1 MVDHSRRRG
10 RCVLLLCG
18 LLLALT
24 VADRGSAAEPGWLK
38 LQAPSFGVV
47 SQLDADDTRDWA
59 VEFEQFIDALH
70 QLYRVDNVALP
81 PLTIVLFKGSRDFA
95 PYRIQTESGQADVDG
110 FFGDNGSWSVIGL
123 AGSGSNNRTRGV
135 VYHEA
140 VHWFMSASDGSSPL
154 WFSEGLAEALSTFNV
169 RDGKGRWGE
178 AIDPYVEYLRYVGF
192 QPIDEF
198 LRASQDEALHGSDSD
213 TYYPQAWL
221 LVHYL
226 LFGNGGVEREKLSMF
241 LAKLRETDLDTAFDS
256 AFQKSYEG
264 VTQDLRRYLQRGRY
278 SFAETELEDHGDE
291 MTVEPASEAAVEFAL
306 ARLAVAGGNYDL
318 AMQHADKVV
327 GLAPNLAVGYE
338 MRALAADGIGDTA
351 ASTQAVDRAIELG
364 SRDAVLYMLKAEQLI
379 SDNEQADTPWDD
391 FLPPVAARQIADLY
405 GRSIGLMPRNREAY
419 GGLVTALLNVDSVT
433 DADQVLLSGGRT
445 MFPTDGLILVG
456 QAAAQKQLGNERE
469 AIELLK
475 QARAAPYTLPQ
486 RYRPAVRALHADWL
500 YRSVS
505 NEFQTHIRA
514 ARFDEAQALLAEQLA
529 DGEIPQGLRT
539 RFERMQRDASGLE
552 QVFEASTA
560 IESGDLDRA
569 RTILAA
575 LVNDAETAPLVRRIA
590 EERLGTLREGA
601 R

>member
-1 MVDHSRRRG
+1 
-10 RCVLLLCG
+10 
-18 LLLALT
+18 LT
-24 VADRGSAAEPGWLK
+24 VAVRGFAAEPKWLR
-38 LQAPSFGVV
+38 LQAPSFGVI
-47 SQLDADDTRDWA
+47 SQLSEDDTREWA

-70 QLYRVDNVALP
+70 QLYRVENVALP

-123 AGSGSNNRTRGV
+123 AGSGSNSRTRGV

-140 VHWFMSASDGSSPL
+140 VHWFMAASDGSAPL
-154 WFSEGLAEALSTFNV
+154 WFSEGFAEALSTFNV

-178 AIDPYVEYLRYVGF
+178 AIDPYVQYLNYVGF
-192 QPIDEF
+192 QPMDEF

-221 LVHYL
+221 FVHYL
-226 LFGNGGVEREKLSMF
+226 LFGNGGVEREKLSTF
-241 LAKLRETDLDTAFDS
+241 LAKLRETDLDTAFDA
-256 AFQKSYEG
+256 AFQESYDEI
-264 VTQDLRRYLQRGRY
+264 TADLRRYIQRGRY
-278 SFAETELEDHGDE
+278 SYAETELEDHGDE
-291 MTVEPASEAAVEFAL
+291 MTVDPAPEAAVEFAL
-306 ARLAVAGGNYDL
+306 ARLAIAGGNFDL

-327 GLAPNLAVGYE
+327 GLAPRLSAGYE

-351 ASTQAVDRAIELG
+351 ASMEAVDRAIELG

-379 SDNEQADTPWDD
+379 SENEQADTPWDD
-391 FLPPVAARQIADLY
+391 FLPPAAAREVADLY
-405 GRSIGLMPRNREAY
+405 GQSIGLMPRNREAY

-433 DADQVLLSGGRT
+433 DADQVLLSGGRAV
-445 MFPTDGLILVG
+445 FPTDGLLLVG
-456 QAAAQKQLGNERE
+456 QAAAEKQLGNERG

-552 QVFEASTA
+552 RVFEASSA

-575 LVNDAETAPLVRRIA
+575 LVNDAETAPPVRRIA
-590 EERLGTLREGA
+590 EERLGTLSEGA